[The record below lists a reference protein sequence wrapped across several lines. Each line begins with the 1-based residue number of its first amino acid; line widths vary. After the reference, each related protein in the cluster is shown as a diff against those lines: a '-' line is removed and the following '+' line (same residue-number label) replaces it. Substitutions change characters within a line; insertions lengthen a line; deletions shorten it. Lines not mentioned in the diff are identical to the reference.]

1 MPDANL
7 IYLNNYKVQNTTTQF
22 IRPIPVQIKDTEF
35 ISAVPEKKKH
45 AADPIKNPEDI
56 FRIINYF
63 ISTGDYR
70 DNLLF
75 VMGIN
80 FGLRCG
86 DLLRMKFGDII
97 KSQNEFKQEVR
108 IEEEKTDKVDAK
120 TGEKTKR
127 GNIRTCYMNDAVMD
141 AAVLYFSSLDSPID
155 LNEYL
160 FTSLSNNRSQCYYDS
175 YSYKDTNAP
184 ITTYSVERMLKR
196 VINDKLGIDVHAGTH
211 LMRKTFAYN
220 VLVNAPDRNR
230 ALEFLQYAL
239 GHKSQASTLHYIGIT
254 DDEMRMTC
262 QNLNIGA
269 EALAMSKNICYA
281 AGLSNAV

>member
-1 MPDANL
+1 MPDTNL
-7 IYLNNYKVQNTTTQF
+7 INFNNYRSVNMAAQF
-22 IRPIPVQIKDTEF
+22 IRPMPVQIKDTEF
-35 ISAVPEKKKH
+35 ISELPEKKKH
-45 AADPIKNPEDI
+45 AAEPLKNPDDI
-56 FRIINYF
+56 CRIIQYF
-63 ISTGDYR
+63 ISIGDYR

-75 VMGIN
+75 VMGTN

-97 KSQNEFKQEVR
+97 KSQNEFRQEVR
-108 IEEEKTDKVDAK
+108 IEEEKTDKIDAK
-120 TGEKTKR
+120 TGGKLKR

-141 AAVLYFSSLDSPID
+141 AAILYFSSLDNPID
-155 LNEYL
+155 LNDYL
-160 FTSLSNNRSQCYYDS
+160 FTSLSNNRSQCYYDN

-184 ITTYSVERMLKR
+184 ITVYSVERMLKR
-196 VINDKLGIDVHAGTH
+196 VINDELGIDVHAGTH

-220 VLVNAPDRNR
+220 ILVNAPDRNR

-254 DDEMRMTC
+254 DDEMRTTC

-281 AGLSNAV
+281 AGLGNAV

>member
-1 MPDANL
+1 MPETNL
-7 IYLNNYKVQNTTTQF
+7 INFNNYRSANMAAQF
-22 IRPIPVQIKDTEF
+22 IRPMPVQIKDTEF
-35 ISAVPEKKKH
+35 ISELPAKKKH
-45 AADPIKNPEDI
+45 AAEPLKNPDDI
-56 FRIINYF
+56 FRIIQYF
-63 ISTGDYR
+63 ISIGDYR

-75 VMGIN
+75 VMGTN

-97 KSQNEFKQEVR
+97 KSQNEFRQEVR
-108 IEEEKTDKVDAK
+108 IEEEKTDKVNAK
-120 TGEKTKR
+120 TGEKLKR

-141 AAVLYFSSLDSPID
+141 AAILYFSSLDNPID
-155 LNEYL
+155 LNDYL
-160 FTSLSNNRSQCYYDS
+160 FTSLSNNRSQCYYDN

-184 ITTYSVERMLKR
+184 ITVYSVERMLKR
-196 VINDKLGIDVHAGTH
+196 VINDELGIDVHAGTH

-220 VLVNAPDRNR
+220 ILVNAPDRNR

-254 DDEMRMTC
+254 DDEMRTTC

-269 EALAMSKNICYA
+269 EALAMGKNICYA
-281 AGLSNAV
+281 AGLGNAV